1 MSALQE
7 TVLQFG
13 EGGFLRGFVDY
24 FLHRMNTQGTYRGK
38 AVVVQPIERGLTDVL
53 SAQDCRYH
61 LYIRGMENGKAV
73 SECTEIRS
81 ISRCV
86 NPYEDYD
93 AYLKLAENPELHFI
107 ISNTTEAGIEYL
119 GTEKLSDRPQKSFP
133 AKLTAFLWHR
143 YQLGL
148 PGFILLPCELIDH
161 NADFLKEYILKY
173 AALWELPEAFSR
185 WIREENSFCNTL
197 VDRITPGY
205 PRDDPNLPAL
215 VEECGGDRLIDTTEP
230 FALWVIEGDHEDEF
244 PLQRTGL
251 PVVWTSDVSPYKKR
265 KVRILNGTH
274 TGMVPAALLYGLTT
288 VGEAM
293 RDPVLRPFIERLV
306 TEEILPVLGEQNGN
320 REFAESV
327 FGRFENPF
335 IRHRLQSIALNS
347 VSKFKVRDLPTMLE
361 YREKFGKNPPGLC
374 FSLAALV
381 AFYKKGTPD
390 DDPEVTRRMQEGEF
404 RELLS
409 DASLFGEDISVF
421 SEDAEA
427 FYRRIM
433 DEPKETWFR
442 FV

>member
-1 MSALQE
+1 MGAVKE

-13 EGGFLRGFVDY
+13 EGGFLRGFADY
-24 FLHRMNTQGTYRGK
+24 FLQRMNELGTYGGK
-38 AVVVQPIERGLTDVL
+38 AVVVQPIERGLCEVL

-61 LYIRGMENGKAV
+61 LYIRGMEKGQTV
-73 SECTEIRS
+73 SERREIRS

-86 NPYEDYD
+86 NPYQDYD
-93 AYLKLAENPELHFI
+93 AYLALAENPDLRFI

-133 AKLTAFLWHR
+133 AKLTAFLGRR

-161 NADFLKEYILKY
+161 NADFLREYVLKY
-173 AALWELPEAFSR
+173 AALWELPEAFSV

-205 PRDDPNLPAL
+205 PKDDPKLP
-215 VEECGGDRLIDTTEP
+215 EIISECGGDRMIDTTEP

-244 PLQRTGL
+244 PLKASGL
-251 PVVWTSDVSPYKKR
+251 PVVWTDDVTPYKKR

-274 TGMVPAALLYGLTT
+274 TGMVPAALLYGLET

-293 RDPVLRPFIERLV
+293 REPSVRAFIERLV
-306 TEEILPVLGEQNGN
+306 KNEILPVLGEGSGN

-347 VSKFKVRDLPTMLE
+347 VSKFRVRDLPTMLE
-361 YREKFGKNPPGLC
+361 YREKFGKNPPCLC
-374 FSLAALV
+374 FSLAALI

-390 DDPEVTRRMQEGEF
+390 DDPEVTRKMREGEF
-404 RELLS
+404 RELLR
-409 DASLFGEDISVF
+409 DESLFGEDLSLF
-421 SEDAEA
+421 AEDAEVH
-427 FYRRIM
+427 YRKIM
-433 DEPKETWFR
+433 EEPKDRWFD